1 MIKAS
6 KILFINIFL
15 FSIFF
20 LIIELIFG
28 YWFDKDNLG
37 PYFREHRMKKVS
49 YSINYESKKYDF
61 IYKRNYYGFRGE
73 EIDPKDIK
81 AVFLGGSTADE
92 RYKPE
97 NQTITGYLNEF
108 LRKKNSSL
116 KIINAGIEGQSTRGH
131 LFNLNYWF
139 PRLPNFKP
147 EIIIFYIGINDQF
160 ISTKKESE
168 ITHDGMVFNN
178 DAKQRFYENLR
189 SRSIFYDLVR
199 KIKHKYYSS
208 DKKKLFYDFD
218 HSIKEYQK
226 SKMFKNLNFL
236 SYDEYIK
243 INNKKKISEKYINTS
258 NFFLERVDKLYNETK
273 KFGSTPIF
281 INQLDARGYNNKA
294 LVSLNISLINH
305 CLEKKYLCIDM
316 ASKLKGKK
324 DFWWDGV
331 HTTPKGSKAIA
342 EIIGPQLISFFE
354 N

>member
-1 MIKAS
+1 
-6 KILFINIFL
+6 
-15 FSIFF
+15 
-20 LIIELIFG
+20 
-28 YWFDKDNLG
+28 
-37 PYFREHRMKKVS
+37 
-49 YSINYESKKYDF
+49 
-61 IYKRNYYGFRGE
+61 
-73 EIDPKDIK
+73 
-81 AVFLGGSTADE
+81 
-92 RYKPE
+92 
-97 NQTITGYLNEF
+97 
-108 LRKKNSSL
+108 
-116 KIINAGIEGQSTRGH
+116 
-131 LFNLNYWF
+131 
-139 PRLPNFKP
+139 
-147 EIIIFYIGINDQF
+147 
-160 ISTKKESE
+160 
-168 ITHDGMVFNN
+168 
-178 DAKQRFYENLR
+178 
-189 SRSIFYDLVR
+189 
-199 KIKHKYYSS
+199 
-208 DKKKLFYDFD
+208 
-218 HSIKEYQK
+218 
-226 SKMFKNLNFL
+226 MFKNLNFL